1 MAIRHIIEAPDAY
14 LRTISKPV
22 ACVDAATHALVADMF
37 ETMYAAP
44 GIGLAAIQVGVA
56 QRILVIDLQRPDEAA
71 AEEGEEAPP
80 LREPRA
86 FINPEIVWASDDVA
100 SYNEGCLSVPEL
112 YGDVER
118 PARVRVTWLDLD
130 DTRQEAEFDGL
141 FATCFQHEMD
151 HLDGVL
157 FYDHLSKLKRDMIVK
172 KLVKAQKKAA

>member
-1 MAIRHIIEAPDAY
+1 MTIRHIIEAPDLY

-22 ACVDAATHALVADMF
+22 ESVTDETRTLVADMF

-44 GIGLAAIQVGVA
+44 GIGLAAIQIGVPE
-56 QRILVIDLQRPDEAA
+56 RILVIDLQRPDEAA
-71 AEEGEEAPP
+71 AAEGEEPP
-80 LREPRA
+80 TLREPRI
-86 FINPEIVWASDDVA
+86 FINPEVVWESDEST

-118 PARVRVTWLDLD
+118 ASRVRVKWRDLD
-130 DTRQEAEFDGL
+130 DVAHEEELDGL
-141 FATCFQHEMD
+141 LAICLQHEMD

-172 KLVKAQKKAA
+172 KLTKAQRKAA